1 MQTDDLILVSIDDHV
16 VEPPDMFL
24 NHVPAKYKPE
34 APVVVTDD
42 KGVDQWMYQGRPQG
56 VSGLNAVVS
65 WPAEEWG
72 RDPAGFA
79 EMRPGVYDVH
89 ERVRDMN
96 RNGILASMCF
106 PTFTGFSARHLN
118 MHREEVTLV
127 MVSAYNDWHIDE
139 WAGSY
144 PDRFIPIAVLPT
156 WNPEAMCA
164 EIRRV
169 AAKGCRAVTMP
180 ELPHLEGLPSYHDEE
195 YWGPVFRTLS
205 EENVVMCLH
214 IGTGFG
220 AISMAPNAPIDNLII
235 LATQISAMCAQD
247 LLWGPAMRNYPD
259 LKFAFSEGGIGW
271 IPFYLDRSD
280 RHYTNQKWL
289 RRDFGDKLPSDVF
302 REHSLACYVTDK
314 TSLKLRHEIG
324 IDIIAW
330 ECDYPHSDCFWP
342 DAPEQVLAELERRG
356 RRRHRHQQD
365 HLGELLPVLQL
376 GSVRADAE
384 GAGDRRRVARQG
396 VPTSTCRSGRAR
408 SGHGSTPRSSSPRP
422 RPSPASRRKSTQIIG
437 VSRTFASARAQLPGR
452 KHADTAEIT
461 DTAIR

>member
-1 MQTDDLILVSIDDHV
+1 MEDMNVDDLILVSIDDHV

-24 NHVPAKYKPE
+24 NHVPEKYKAE
-34 APVVVTDD
+34 APIVVTDD
-42 KGVDQWMYQGRPQG
+42 KGVDQWFYQGRPQG

-89 ERVRDMN
+89 QRVKDMS

-118 MHREEVTLV
+118 MTQEPITLV

-156 WNPEAMCA
+156 WSPEAMVA

-180 ELPHLEGLPSYHDEE
+180 ELPHLEGLPSYHDED

-342 DAPEQVLAELERRG
+342 DAPEQVLAELERCG
-356 RRRHRHQQD
+356 RRRLRHQQD
-365 HLGELLPVLQL
+365 HLGELLPVLRL
-376 GSVRADAE
+376 GSVREDRE
-384 GAGDRRRVARQG
+384 GAGNGRRAAGDGDRRRRVDPASQG
-396 VPTSTCRSGRAR
+396 MGEAVRGEAAR
-408 SGHGSTPRSSSPRP
+408 SSVSCRASLRWRSWWESTS
-422 RPSPASRRKSTQIIG
+422 
-437 VSRTFASARAQLPGR
+437 SARPHCRLKCRAVAVRTLGGL
-452 KHADTAEIT
+452 AG
-461 DTAIR
+461 